1 MPCTKCEN
9 GKYKWGKTGECKYDS
24 KEACEE
30 DNNKNYNKM
39 RPTPLGKTYEQY
51 EKELKEYNLST
62 QRFDFKDMKSVEKAI
77 AAANSLGDADNIVD
91 GLKKSKS
98 SYDTLG
104 KEYDAIS
111 KELKKLNAQQDKI
124 GKPLGKAEDTF
135 NNFNS
140 KGAQLRNKMIAVLN
154 DLEYNRNI
162 FLKAIKNLGIKKNP
176 PVIAEATSKMKQIE
190 KSIKALNKATDLR
203 LK

>member
-1 MPCTKCEN
+1 M
-9 GKYKWGKTGECKYDS
+9 
-24 KEACEE
+24 
-30 DNNKNYNKM
+30 NK
-39 RPTPLGKTYEQY
+39 PTPIGKKTFAEY
-51 EKELKEYNLST
+51 EKELKEYKLSAA
-62 QRFDFKDMKSVEKAI
+62 QRFEFKDMKSVEKAI

-91 GLKKSKS
+91 GIKKSKS
-98 SYDTLG
+98 SYDKLG

-111 KELKKLNAQQDKI
+111 KEVKKLNAQQDKI

-162 FLKAIKNLGIKKNP
+162 FLKALKNLGITKKP